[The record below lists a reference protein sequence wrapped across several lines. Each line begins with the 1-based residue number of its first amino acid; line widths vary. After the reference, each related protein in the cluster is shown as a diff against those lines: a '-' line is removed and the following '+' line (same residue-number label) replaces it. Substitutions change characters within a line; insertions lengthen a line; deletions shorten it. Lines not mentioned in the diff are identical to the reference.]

1 MGRITSSSTTWRA
14 AGEPHASAADKR
26 DVDFRNGDFREGDK
40 DVDGKVS
47 EEAEDEED
55 EETDREDGSDD
66 GEDEEGRLVLHVDV
80 EERDV
85 VLLRAVVHSDLRLDV
100 GPPEEAGPDCVITH
114 A

>member
-1 MGRITSSSTTWRA
+1 MERITSSSSTTWRA
-14 AGEPHASAADKR
+14 AGELHASAADKR
-26 DVDFRNGDFREGDK
+26 DGYFRNGDFREGDK
-40 DVDGKVS
+40 DIDGKVS
-47 EEAEDEED
+47 EGED